1 MAAEKDNTGK
11 DASARRAPGRR
22 QRPPVTL
29 DLEAKPIEPEAA
41 TAPAETQ
48 ASYDAEDAS
57 EPAEPGVA
65 APPVPPATARESD
78 RTSPPSGPSAFGVVV
93 TALLTALATLAIG
106 LGVLASGLVT
116 VPGQRAADQSASAP
130 TELDAQVTALQDR
143 LAALEEKTAA
153 PTRNAE
159 LDSLAARVAALQ
171 ASGDTISE
179 RIAQIEAA
187 VARAG
192 SESGSA
198 AVRQE
203 IDALG
208 ARVDRV
214 AKAVG
219 VEGTDSVPL
228 IDEIAGQAEVFAA
241 ELKDLSARLDA
252 LAARPAPAVESERAA
267 RSVAI
272 GVLRQ
277 AADEGAPFAD
287 DLAMLAAVGA
297 DAADLAALKP
307 LAEKGAPSTAAL
319 AAEFPGIADAILL
332 ATSQVDPNA
341 GFFDRVAGFGRSL
354 VSVRPT
360 APMPGKTPDAIVSRM
375 QAAVDLGDLSAALAE
390 REALP
395 AEGKAASADWA
406 ARAADRV
413 AIDGLVARLVQ
424 SAAAPG
430 GG

>member
-1 MAAEKDNTGK
+1 MAADKDNTGK
-11 DASARRAPGRR
+11 DASARRVPGRR
-22 QRPPVTL
+22 QRSPVTL
-29 DLEAKPIEPEAA
+29 DLEARPVEPEAA
-41 TAPAETQ
+41 PAPAETQ

-57 EPAEPGVA
+57 EPAEPGA
-65 APPVPPATARESD
+65 PAPPVPPTAAREAD
-78 RTSPPSGPSAFGVVV
+78 PASPPGGSGAFAVIV
-93 TALLTALATLAIG
+93 TALLTALVTLAIG
-106 LGVLASGLVT
+106 LGVLASGLVS
-116 VPGQRAADQSASAP
+116 VPGQRVADQSASPPA
-130 TELDAQVTALQDR
+130 ELAAQIAAVQNR
-143 LAALEEKTAA
+143 VAALEGKVA
-153 PTRNAE
+153 PPTGNAE
-159 LDSLAARVAALQ
+159 LDSLAANVAALQ
-171 ASGDTISE
+171 ASGEAIAQ
-179 RIAQIEAA
+179 RIARLEASA
-187 VARAG
+187 SGA
-192 SESGSA
+192 STESGSA
-198 AVRQE
+198 AFRQE

-208 ARVDRV
+208 ARLDRV

-228 IDEIAGQAEVFAA
+228 IDEIAGQVDVFAA
-241 ELKDLSARLDA
+241 ELKGLSARLDA

-277 AADEGAPFAD
+277 AADEGSPFAA

-297 DAADLAALKP
+297 DPTDLAALKP
-307 LAEKGAPSTAAL
+307 LAEKGAPSSATL
-319 AAEFPGIADAILL
+319 AAEFPAVADAILL
-332 ATSQVDPNA
+332 ATSAVDPNA

-354 VSVRPT
+354 VSIRPT

-375 QAAVDLGDLSAALAE
+375 QAAVDLGDLTAALAE

-413 AIDGLVARLVQ
+413 AIDGLVAKLVQ
-424 SAAAPG
+424 SSAAPG